1 MANYLC
7 EIALVDGPLALD
19 SSLDAPD
26 AGAIVDFF
34 GKVRPLENGVQIKGI
49 DYEAHREMA
58 EHQLWM
64 VAQEAAKR
72 FNLLAIKLH
81 HRIGYVPSGETSLFL
96 RVGAAHRGAAFAAGQ
111 WIVDQLKKRV
121 PIWKTPKFEPNSVA
135 GVVDAGPRS
144 ATAAATGIGGT

>member
-19 SSLDAPD
+19 SPFDTPD

-34 GKVRPLENGVQIKGI
+34 GNVRPLENGAPISGI
-49 DYEAHREMA
+49 EYEAHREMA
-58 EHQLWM
+58 EHQLRT

-72 FNLLAIKLH
+72 FDLLAIKLH

-96 RVGAAHRGAAFAAGQ
+96 RVGAAHRGAAFEAGQ
-111 WIVDQLKKRV
+111 GIVDELKKRV
-121 PIWKTPKFEPNSVA
+121 PIWKRPIFEPNSVA

-144 ATAAATGIGGT
+144 ATAATTTTA

>member
-1 MANYLC
+1 MANYVC

-19 SSLDAPD
+19 SPFDSPD

-34 GKVRPLENGVQIKGI
+34 GNVRPLENGVPISGLE
-49 DYEAHREMA
+49 YEAHRKMA
-58 EHQLWM
+58 EHQLRT

-72 FNLLAIKLH
+72 FDLLAIKLH

-96 RVGAAHRGAAFAAGQ
+96 RVSAPHRGAAFAAGQ
-111 WIVDQLKKRV
+111 WIVDELKKRV
-121 PIWKTPKFEPNSVA
+121 PIWKTPIFEPNSVA

-144 ATAAATGIGGT
+144 ATAATTTIATV